1 MNRHKFLEYIK
12 NNFNVDVMSY
22 ELIGKLYDAL
32 FIYTSTKAPID
43 YNGRK
48 LDYYIPIIIDYLN
61 ECYIDVT
68 IEELIENGVIR

>member
-1 MNRHKFLEYIK
+1 MNRYDFLNYIR
-12 NNFNVDVMSY
+12 NTFNVNSMSY